1 MTCEQDVGRPPKI
14 VYLLSSP
21 HGGSTL
27 LSHLLG
33 SHSSAVNLGEVSF
46 IPKLLSLAEN
56 CTCGKPQVQCEAWAK
71 VFAELAVTTGV
82 DLAADPYGLFLGDA
96 IKPKLGSGKVDST
109 QQTRWVAYLAKAR
122 GALDTAALLGAPY
135 SSILKMLTLPSIR
148 RSVTNTNH
156 LYQAASKAWNASTI
170 IDGSKTLKKGP
181 HLYLNDP
188 ENVRIIHLARDG
200 RGVVAS
206 RKKYMPVAAGAE
218 RWNHYHSVARRV
230 LERWVDPAHR
240 RFLRYEDL
248 VQDPAGQLSAL
259 CRWLDLEFEDTML
272 NSSALPESH
281 AAGGNPARFSFGNG
295 VQSADDRWRT
305 SLDESDLDAFQRIGG
320 RMNLHFGYV

>member
-1 MTCEQDVGRPPKI
+1 MSSRQDVGRPPKI

-33 SHSSAVNLGEVSF
+33 GHSTAANLGEVSF
-46 IPKLLSLAEN
+46 IPKLLALAEN
-56 CTCGKPQVQCEAWAK
+56 CTCGKPQVECTAWAR
-71 VFAELAVTTGV
+71 VFAELAAATGV
-82 DLAADPYGLFLGDA
+82 NMASDPYGLYLGDA
-96 IKPKLGSGKVDST
+96 VKPKMGSGKVDHA
-109 QQTRWVAYLAKAR
+109 QQTPWVAFSAKAR

-135 SSILKMLTLPSIR
+135 DSVMKLLTLPSIR
-148 RSVTNTNH
+148 RSVANTNH
-156 LYQAASKAWNASTI
+156 LYQAASKVWNASVI
-170 IDGSKTLKKGP
+170 IDASKTLKKGP

-188 ENVRIIHLARDG
+188 QNVRIIHLARDG

-218 RWNHYHSVARRV
+218 RWNHYHSVSHRV

-259 CRWLDLEFEDTML
+259 CRWLGLEFEPSML
-272 NSSALPESH
+272 DSSQASESH
-281 AAGGNPARFSFGNG
+281 AAGGNPARFNFGQG
-295 VQSADDRWRT
+295 VQAVDDRWRT
-305 SLDESDLDAFQRIGG
+305 SLDEEDLAIFQRVAG
-320 RMNLHFGYV
+320 RMNMHFGYV